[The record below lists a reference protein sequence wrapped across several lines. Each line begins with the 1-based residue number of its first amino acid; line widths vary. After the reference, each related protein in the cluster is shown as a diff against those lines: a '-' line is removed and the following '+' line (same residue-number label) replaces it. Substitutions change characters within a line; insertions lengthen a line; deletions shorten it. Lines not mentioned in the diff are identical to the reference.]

1 MSSYTSLRRYYLLFE
16 KVSKSHFPSFVDI
29 QSYFRENDIEISDR
43 TLQRD
48 VNHLRSDFG
57 IEIAYDKQRNGYF
70 IDNEMSINPEVFLR
84 FLEVV
89 ATAEMFHSS
98 IKESKD
104 SLKFIQFENVGSL
117 KGIEYLP
124 VLLKAIKENKCI
136 RFKHYNFHNDTL
148 KNYQI
153 EPYMLKEYQNRWY
166 VVGKPENMQ
175 EFRTFGIDRISELH
189 IVDLSFMRTTENPAE
204 FFENVVGLTWHS
216 FEMDKVGFQVFKPD
230 DKYIKTLP
238 IHPSQHIV
246 AETDESTTFEIQVII
261 NYELVQRL
269 LMLGSACK
277 VESPAS
283 LVEQIRKIV
292 EEMGGFY

>member
-1 MSSYTSLRRYYLLFE
+1 MSSYSSIRRYYLLFE
-16 KVSKSHFPSFVDI
+16 KVSKSHYPSFSDI
-29 QSYFRENDIEISDR
+29 QNYFKENDIEISDR

-57 IEIAYDKQRNGYF
+57 IEIAYDKQLNGYF
-70 IDNEMSINPEVFLR
+70 IDNEMSIKPDIFLR

-89 ATAEMFHSS
+89 ATADMFHSS

-104 SLKFIQFENVGSL
+104 SLKYIQFEAVGSL

-136 RFKHYNFHNDTL
+136 RFQHYNFHHDTL
-148 KNYQI
+148 KDYQL

-189 IVDLSFMRTTENPAE
+189 ILKNSFKRSDENPAE
-204 FFENVVGLTWHS
+204 FFDHVVGLTWHS
-216 FEMDKVGFQVFKPD
+216 FEIEKVRFQVFKPD

-238 IHPSQHIV
+238 IHYSQQIV
-246 AETDESTTFEIQVII
+246 AETDDSTTFEILVVI
-261 NYELVQRL
+261 NYELVQRF

-292 EEMGGFY
+292 GEMKEFY